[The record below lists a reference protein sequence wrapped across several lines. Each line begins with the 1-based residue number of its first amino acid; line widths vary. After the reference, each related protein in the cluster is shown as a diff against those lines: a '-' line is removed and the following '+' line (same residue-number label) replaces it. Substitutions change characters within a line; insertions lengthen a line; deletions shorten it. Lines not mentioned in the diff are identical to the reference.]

1 MVLIL
6 PIGINKKVRNGW
18 LKVYFNRRKIKNSVN
33 ILKIKENN
41 KYTDNKE
48 WMIIPNAVHT
58 DLYDGKD
65 IFPFDK
71 IESFYKEYLK

>member
-1 MVLIL
+1 MNQIEY
-6 PIGINKKVRNGW
+6 NEKKISFE
-18 LKVYFNRRKIKNSVN
+18 LYRRKIKNSVN

-48 WMIIPNAVHT
+48 WMIMPNAIHT

-65 IFPFDK
+65 IFPFNK
-71 IESFYKEYLK
+71 IESFYKE